1 MPLPVPPTRTRL
13 LICFLNAHRAV
24 TFEEGEQF
32 AKVRPVELVCG
43 ETVPDRS
50 CRELQENGLIF
61 LETSAKTAQNVEEA
75 FINTVG
81 SMLLL
86 CRFCCFCLG
95 AVAPALSPQRLLSG
109 IRKGH
114 LRTEATERRRRKR
127 STTRSSRG
135 CSTWQTSRTG
145 APATLFTL
153 FCAVVRPRISARLYL
168 FSSTAQYQGGN
179 QRRGWWRGRGQ
190 GRRQG
195 QERLLL
201 TRAGLVCFRFAAC
214 RMKIL

>member
-1 MPLPVPPTRTRL
+1 MRRCVPSSL
-13 LICFLNAHRAV
+13 YV
-24 TFEEGEQF
+24 
-32 AKVRPVELVCG
+32 V
-43 ETVPDRS
+43 TVPDRS

-127 STTRSSRG
+127 SMTRSSRG

-145 APATLFTL
+145 APATLFTS
-153 FCAVVRPRISARLYL
+153 FCACCTTVSLGKTVLIQLH
-168 FSSTAQYQGGN
+168 TAQYQGGN

>member
-1 MPLPVPPTRTRL
+1 MRRCVPSSL
-13 LICFLNAHRAV
+13 YV
-24 TFEEGEQF
+24 
-32 AKVRPVELVCG
+32 V
-43 ETVPDRS
+43 TVPDRS

-75 FINTVG
+75 FINTVR

-127 STTRSSRG
+127 SMTRSSRG

-145 APATLFTL
+145 APATLFSS
-153 FCAVVRPRISARLYL
+153 FCACCSTVSLGKTVLIQLHCAVSRWESTPGVVARPGARA
-168 FSSTAQYQGGN
+168 TA
-179 QRRGWWRGRGQ
+179 R
-190 GRRQG
+190 
-195 QERLLL
+195 
-201 TRAGLVCFRFAAC
+201 TRAAAANACGSCLLPLCCMSNENSVSLVAADTIS
-214 RMKIL
+214 KLGQ

>member
-75 FINTVG
+75 FINTVR

-109 IRKGH
+109 IRKGISV
-114 LRTEATERRRRKR
+114 LRPLR
-127 STTRSSRG
+127 SGSGPGWWPASCSLRG
-135 CSTWQTSRTG
+135 CSI
-145 APATLFTL
+145 
-153 FCAVVRPRISARLYL
+153 AV
-168 FSSTAQYQGGN
+168 
-179 QRRGWWRGRGQ
+179 
-190 GRRQG
+190 
-195 QERLLL
+195 
-201 TRAGLVCFRFAAC
+201 
-214 RMKIL
+214 

>member
-1 MPLPVPPTRTRL
+1 MWW
-13 LICFLNAHRAV
+13 
-24 TFEEGEQF
+24 
-32 AKVRPVELVCG
+32 
-43 ETVPDRS
+43 TVPDRS

-75 FINTVG
+75 FINTVR

-86 CRFCCFCLG
+86 CRFCCFCIG
-95 AVAPALSPQRLLSG
+95 AVAPALSPQRLSASEKPIFVLRPLSC
-109 IRKGH
+109 
-114 LRTEATERRRRKR
+114 RRKR
-127 STTRSSRG
+127 STTRSSRE

-145 APATLFTL
+145 ASATLFTS
-153 FCAVVRPRISARLYL
+153 FCAVVRPRISARPRTY
-168 FSSTAQYQGGN
+168 TARRVQYQGGN